1 MSDVIR
7 IGNCSGYYGDRLAAA
22 RELVEGG
29 PIDVLTGDYLA
40 ELTMSILY
48 NQVQTRGDHLGYVGT
63 FLKQV
68 QEVASLCFERG
79 IKIVCNAGGLN
90 PKGMA
95 GEVEKILG
103 ELGVPAKVAYI
114 DGDNLLG
121 NLDTLQNQGE
131 AFANLDTGTALN
143 EADQQVLTANV
154 YFGGWGIKEALDRG
168 ADIVICPRVTDAAVV
183 IGPAAWKFNWNR
195 NDYDALAGALA
206 AGHIIECGTQCCGGN
221 YSFFEEVP
229 SFRNMGYPIAEIEAD
244 GSFTIT
250 KHPGTG
256 GLVSVGTVIA
266 QLLYEI
272 STPAYQN
279 PDVVAHFDTLSIT
292 QTGQD
297 RVRVAGCR
305 GSSPP
310 PTHKVCFNTLGPHK
324 QSVEVLLTGLD
335 IEKKAEIHIDQVF
348 HNLGGMDQ
356 FDDVDIQLLRT
367 DKADPASN
375 EEAHAIL
382 RITVTTSDPKK
393 VGRLFS
399 AKVIELGLAAVP
411 GNAGLGRT
419 GFNGAPITIHWP
431 ALIDS
436 NRVLERVHVD
446 GETIEVLPTQRL
458 GLEEIYYQQTP
469 VKMPPRPAG
478 ETTRVPFG
486 RLFGTRSGDKGG
498 NANCGVWA
506 RGEAAHAFLHD
517 CLTVDEF
524 KRLLPDMAPFEVE
537 RHDMPN
543 MLAMNFHIK
552 GILGTGAVSN
562 NRVDKQAKSLGEYL
576 RAKHIEVPI
585 QLVDELS
592 LQGQQ
597 RKFQTSRQGWD
608 ATVIAEIAERVFG
621 GYAKMFEHHGWPERG
636 SQMLPKVQARVTETY
651 GTVRAFE
658 QRHRNGR

>member
-1 MSDVIR
+1 MNNIIR

-22 RELVEGG
+22 REMVEGG

-48 NQVQTRGDHLGYVGT
+48 NQQQTRGNHLGYVGT
-63 FLKQV
+63 FLKQLRD
-68 QEVASLCFERG
+68 VASLCFERG
-79 IKIVCNAGGLN
+79 IKMVCNAGGLN

-95 GEVEKILG
+95 AEVEKILQ

-114 DGDNLLG
+114 DGDDLLAD
-121 NLDTLQNQGE
+121 LDALQDQGE
-131 AFANLDTGTALN
+131 TFTNLDTGTALKDGN
-143 EADQQVLTANV
+143 QKVLTANV
-154 YFGGWGIKEALDRG
+154 YFGGWGIKEALDQG

-183 IGPAAWKFNWNR
+183 IGPAAWKFNWKR

-229 SFRNMGYPIAEIEAD
+229 SFHDMGYPIAEIEAD

-256 GLVSVGTVIA
+256 GLVSVGTVTA

-272 STPAYQN
+272 STPAYYN
-279 PDVVAHFDTLSIT
+279 PDVVAHFDTLSIE
-292 QTGQD
+292 QTGKD
-297 RVRVAGCR
+297 RVRVTGCR

-335 IEKKAEIHIDQVF
+335 IERKAEIHIDQIF
-348 HNLGGMDQ
+348 HNLGGRDQ

-367 DKADPASN
+367 DKEDPRSN

-393 VGRLFS
+393 VGRLFT

-419 GFNGAPITIHWP
+419 GFSGAPATIHWP

-436 NRVLERVHVD
+436 NKVAERVHCD
-446 GETIEVLPTQRL
+446 GASTEVPPTQRL
-458 GLEEIYYQQTP
+458 GLEEIYYQKTP
-469 VKMPPRPAG
+469 VKIPSHPTG
-478 ETTRVPFG
+478 ETTRFPFG
-486 RLFGTRSGDKGG
+486 RFFGTRSGDKGG

-506 RGEAAHAFLHD
+506 RSDTAYAFLYD
-517 CLTVDEF
+517 YLTVAEF

-543 MLAMNFHIK
+543 MLAMNFYIK

-562 NRVDKQAKSLGEYL
+562 NRIDKQAKSLGEYL
-576 RAKHIEVPI
+576 RAKVIEAPV
-585 QLVDELS
+585 QLVNELAD
-592 LQGQQ
+592 
-597 RKFQTSRQGWD
+597 T
-608 ATVIAEIAERVFG
+608 
-621 GYAKMFEHHGWPERG
+621 
-636 SQMLPKVQARVTETY
+636 
-651 GTVRAFE
+651 
-658 QRHRNGR
+658 